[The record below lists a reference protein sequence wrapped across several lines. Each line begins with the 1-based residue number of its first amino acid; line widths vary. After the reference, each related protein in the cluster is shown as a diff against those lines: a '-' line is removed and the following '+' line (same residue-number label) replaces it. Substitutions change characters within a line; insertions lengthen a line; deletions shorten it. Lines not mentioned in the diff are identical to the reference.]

1 MGGNNWYGERD
12 GSGMGGAIFNYMG
25 EISISNGTFIE
36 NHALG
41 ARSSSGFNSSG
52 EGYGG
57 AIFNYQGTLLESNL
71 TYSNNIA
78 ETLNPDVDEE
88 P

>member
-1 MGGNNWYGERD
+1 MVGT
-12 GSGMGGAIFNYMG
+12 IFNYQG
-25 EISISNGTFIE
+25 EVSISYGIFIE
-36 NHALG
+36 KNALG

-57 AIFNYQGTLLESNL
+57 AIFNYQGTLSESNL
-71 TYSNNIA
+71 VYTNNVA
-78 ETLNPDVDEE
+78 ETLNSDFDEE